1 MINNVSLNNA
11 AVASTTTTSSVVKA
25 ETSAEVKAKS
35 QVNTGAS
42 AVVDLQSN
50 VDKSENTSSVKVDAS
65 NAKSMVA
72 DITALLGRSNG
83 NFQANLNGFDAARFL
98 A

>member
-50 VDKSENTSSVKVDAS
+50 VDK
-65 NAKSMVA
+65 
-72 DITALLGRSNG
+72 
-83 NFQANLNGFDAARFL
+83 
-98 A
+98 